1 MRYPY
6 NGLVNLKQIE
16 FFVRVAE
23 CGSFTRAAMFLGV
36 SQPSL
41 SRQVRLLEVELRHAL
56 LHRNGRGVEL
66 TPAGKCL
73 LEHGQTVMQAVGR
86 ALGALN
92 DLRADP
98 RGRVVIGLP
107 SRVARVLTTDLV
119 QAFRREF
126 PNASI
131 TIAEGLSSVLHEW
144 LLLGRVDVA
153 LLFDPPPSADLE
165 LEPLHTEELVL
176 VGPQHARG
184 SRSTSRNA
192 IPLKQLQRYSL
203 ILPRVPNAT
212 RAILEAAA
220 ARTGL
225 QLSVS
230 TEVDTVHNILELVA
244 GRMGY
249 AVLPIG
255 AVRNLGGS
263 GLRTTRIH
271 SPVLQQHL
279 FLARSRRHAQNRLTD
294 GVLRLIRAAD
304 VPRHLG

>member
-1 MRYPY
+1 MRISY
-6 NGLVNLKQIE
+6 NGRVNLKQIE

-23 CGSFTRAAMFLGV
+23 CGSFTRAAVFLGV

-73 LEHGQTVMQAVGR
+73 LEHGLTLLQTVNR

-107 SRVARVLTTDLV
+107 SRVARVLTTGLV
-119 QAFRREF
+119 QAFRREY

-144 LLLGRVDVA
+144 LMLGRVDVA

-176 VGPQHARG
+176 VGPQQPRSAKPNAR
-184 SRSTSRNA
+184 SS
-192 IPLKQLQRYSL
+192 IPLEHLERYAL

-212 RAILEAAA
+212 RSILDAAA
-220 ARTGL
+220 ARAGL
-225 QLSVS
+225 QLTVS

-244 GRMGY
+244 VRMGY
-249 AVLPIG
+249 AVLPVG
-255 AVRNLGGS
+255 AVKNLGGS
-263 GLRTTRIH
+263 RLRITRIH
-271 SPVLQQHL
+271 SPVLQQRL
-279 FLARSRRHAQNRLTD
+279 FLAKSRRHAQNRLAA
-294 GVLRLIRAAD
+294 GVLKLIRAAD

>member
-1 MRYPY
+1 MRFSY
-6 NGLVNLKQIE
+6 NGRVNLKQIE
-16 FFVRVAE
+16 YFVRVAE
-23 CGSFTRAAMFLGV
+23 CGSFTRAAVFLGI

-41 SRQVRLLEVELRHAL
+41 SRQVRLLEVELRHTL

-73 LEHGQTVMQAVGR
+73 LEHGQTVVQTVDRAV
-86 ALGALN
+86 GALN
-92 DLRADP
+92 DLRAEP

-107 SRVARVLTTDLV
+107 SRVARALTTDLV
-119 QAFRREF
+119 QAFRRDF
-126 PNASI
+126 PHAAI
-131 TIAEGLSSVLHEW
+131 TIAEGLSTVLHEW
-144 LLLGRVDVA
+144 LMLGRVDVA

-176 VGPQHARG
+176 VGPQHSRGARYG
-184 SRSTSRNA
+184 GRSA

-220 ARTGL
+220 ARSGL
-225 QLSVS
+225 QLAVS

-249 AVLPIG
+249 AVLPMG
-255 AVRNLGGS
+255 AVKAVAGG
-263 GLRTTRIH
+263 RFRVTRIH
-271 SPVLQQHL
+271 SPVLEQHL
-279 FLARSRRHAQNRLTD
+279 FLATSRRHAQNRLAA
-294 GVLRLIRAAD
+294 GISKLVRAAD
-304 VPRHLG
+304 LPRYLG